1 MDDTSSQWALYGAG
15 FRGDF
20 LSLLRAQGMSPM
32 PALNADGADGAL
44 QHTES
49 TTVLALRY
57 KDGALIAGDR
67 RAVAGSAIMYDRA
80 DKVLEIDERSV
91 MAISGSPAA
100 AYEMA
105 RVLEYSFR
113 YYKRSQ
119 LQEMS
124 LEGKLRALSQLIK
137 ENLGMALQGIGGV
150 LPIFAAYD
158 NLAGET
164 RLYFYDALGAQFEMT
179 DFAAAGSGSVWIRG
193 ALYYEN
199 RWRQRIAD
207 LDRRAAI
214 QLTQRMLQAAA
225 HFDSATG
232 GGTPTVKCLTE
243 DGVETLSEETL
254 TAIGGSDV

>member
-1 MDDTSSQWALYGAG
+1 MDDTSSQWALHGAG

-32 PALNADGADGAL
+32 PALNAAGADGAL
-44 QHTES
+44 QYTES

-158 NLAGET
+158 DLAGET

-207 LDRRAAI
+207 LDRREAI
-214 QLTQRMLQAAA
+214 QLTRRMLQAAA